1 MEVTKIKLDKPLA
14 SDFALLF
21 QRIIG
26 LADEVDGM
34 RQYYRKL
41 FEKMESGEINVDDQS
56 AQDLLKIFNV
66 SGFVHL
72 SIVAA
77 RAAQTAAIV
86 ANDVSLSRV
95 FDPALKDSER
105 ALRHIESRES
115 E

>member
-1 MEVTKIKLDKPLA
+1 MEMNKIKFDKPLA
-14 SDFALLF
+14 SDFAVLF
-21 QRIIG
+21 QRIMG
-26 LADEVDGM
+26 LADEVDSM
-34 RQYYRKL
+34 RHYYRTL
-41 FEKMESGEINVDDQS
+41 YEKIESGEIEADERGT
-56 AQDLLKIFNV
+56 QDLLKTFNV

-105 ALRHIESRES
+105 ALRHIESRAI
-115 E
+115 

>member
-1 MEVTKIKLDKPLA
+1 MEVTKVKFDNPLA
-14 SDFALLF
+14 SDFAVLF
-21 QRIIG
+21 QRIMG
-26 LADEVDGM
+26 LAEEVDSL
-34 RQYYRKL
+34 RHYYRAL
-41 FEKMESGEINVDDQS
+41 YERIESGEIDAEDQS
-56 AQDLLKIFNV
+56 NLDLLKTFNV

-105 ALRHIESRES
+105 ALRHIESRAI
-115 E
+115 